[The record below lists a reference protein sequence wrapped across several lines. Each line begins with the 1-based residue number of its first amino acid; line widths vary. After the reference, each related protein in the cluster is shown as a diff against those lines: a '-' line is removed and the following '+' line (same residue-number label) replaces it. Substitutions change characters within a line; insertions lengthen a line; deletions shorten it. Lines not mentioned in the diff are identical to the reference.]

1 MLQNGHDLAGFRL
14 LKEVNSPR
22 YLNAYENLYI
32 YKTKHNNMNIQTA
45 QVESA
50 SYRYLT
56 ADVTVVFFLSLV
68 LFCIFFQF

>member
-32 YKTKHNNMNIQTA
+32 YKTKRNNMNIQTA

-50 SYRYLT
+50 LYKFSKP
-56 ADVTVVFFLSLV
+56 LSTDD
-68 LFCIFFQF
+68 IFNGKS